1 MRSVAGDADGA
12 SEMEHDSDA
21 DADAD
26 AVRCLLSSLH
36 TFLPVATIKHF

>member
-12 SEMEHDSDA
+12 SEMEHDS